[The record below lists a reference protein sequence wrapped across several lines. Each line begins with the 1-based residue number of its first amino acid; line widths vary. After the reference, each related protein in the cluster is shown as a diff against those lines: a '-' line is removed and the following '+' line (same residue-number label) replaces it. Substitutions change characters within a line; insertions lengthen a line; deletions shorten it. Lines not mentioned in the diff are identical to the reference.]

1 MIKFLR
7 EARFNNEFAYNTNLA
22 PMSWEDF
29 ELIWSKS

>member
-7 EARFNNEFAYNTNLA
+7 EARFNDEFAYNSNLA
-22 PMSWEDF
+22 LVSREDF